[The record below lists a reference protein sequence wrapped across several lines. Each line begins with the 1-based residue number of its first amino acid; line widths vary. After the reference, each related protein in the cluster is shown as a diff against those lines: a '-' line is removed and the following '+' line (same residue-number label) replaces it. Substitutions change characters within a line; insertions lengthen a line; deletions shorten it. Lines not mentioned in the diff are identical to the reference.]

1 MKSQKMIEMDY
12 QQAVSQAEE
21 LERIAVQLKNQ
32 AEQNFPGII
41 ENNQSAWQGD
51 NADSYIK
58 KANTLQPRMMRTM
71 RTSENLKS
79 VAQTIRTVSKN
90 PYEAELRAIEIAQ
103 ERTY

>member
-41 ENNQSAWQGD
+41 ENIQSAWQGD

-58 KANTLQPRMMRTM
+58 KANTLQPRMMRT
-71 RTSENLKS
+71 SENLKS

-90 PYEAELRAIEIAQ
+90 TYEAELRAIEIAQ